1 MKKVVLFV
9 MTQKG
14 FEVAKRAIEVGKDI
28 IDFIVIGTDSNVK
41 DDYSQQIIKL
51 ARSNNVKYF
60 LRNEAATVDDDTYI
74 FAISWRW
81 MIKHPMN
88 RLIVFHDSI
97 LPKYRGFA
105 PLVNMLINGEPEIGV
120 SAIFGANEYD
130 RGHIIAQ
137 KTSKIEYPIKIFEAI
152 QLNIVNF
159 TSLAEDIILKIS
171 KEEDL
176 VGTAQNENNVTYS
189 IWRDNDD
196 YRIDWSQSSE
206 KIKRFIDAVGSPY
219 LGAYTST
226 SQGEELRVLEAEVI
240 DDVFCELRHVGKV
253 ISVKDGL
260 PTVICGKGLLRINQA
275 NYIAPENKP
284 YLPMESFRV
293 KFL

>member
-41 DDYSQQIIKL
+41 DDYSQQIIRL
-51 ARSNNVKYF
+51 AKSNNVKYF
-60 LRNEAATVDDDTYI
+60 LRNEAVRVDVDTYI

-137 KTSKIEYPIKIFEAI
+137 KSSKIEYPIKIFDAI

-159 TSLAEDIILKIS
+159 TALAEEIILKIS

-176 VGTAQNENNVTYS
+176 VGIAQNENDVTYS

-219 LGAYTST
+219 LGAFTST
-226 SQGEELRVLEAEVI
+226 SHGEELRVLEAEVI

-253 ISVKDGL
+253 IFVNDGL
-260 PTVICGKGLLRINQA
+260 PTVICGRGLLRITKA
-275 NYIAPENKP
+275 NYIDPENKP
-284 YLPMESFRV
+284 YLPMKSFRV